1 MDERTRKFI
10 EYAMHVS
17 ELEEECPCP
26 KLLRLALDNGMTLE
40 ELRDE
45 LFKLVRMPEWEVKKY
60 NVNPY
65 KK

>member
-45 LFKLVRMPEWEVKKY
+45 IRLLISMPDDEVKAYEIKL
-60 NVNPY
+60 
-65 KK
+65 